1 MRDLFEDEE
10 NDVEIKHEFETR
22 DLLAAVD
29 VFDEMR
35 THLNDMG
42 IARPPQ
48 MRGELLDLHQLAMEA
63 YPNGSKEDLIK
74 LYEDAENLESA
85 AFELMEQAEKL
96 HQLLESLMATEPEDL
111 RGY

>member
-1 MRDLFEDEE
+1 MKDLFEDEE
-10 NDVEIKHEFETR
+10 NHVEVERGFETR

-29 VFDEMR
+29 VFGEMR
-35 THLNDMG
+35 THLNDIG
-42 IARPPQ
+42 IAGPPQ

-74 LYEDAENLESA
+74 LYEDAEDLEST

-111 RGY
+111 RDY